1 MIKWGQIIL
10 VFSKWTWLVTRD
22 RDRIPLDS
30 PNGSALNS
38 CPSPRLLLNF
48 RTSLLVST
56 RAYGEARLRSSVWGK
71 ICRKPWIFTAFTYF
85 LRAFHR
91 FWPPK
96 SPKDRGSMG
105 FLQFFPFNQGIDDWS
120 GEKRNILVLISTFLA
135 HQHCAFPASMISTVT
150 NDPQKMLQDVTRLPK
165 MVIQTL
171 PREHC

>member
-96 SPKDRGSMG
+96 SPKIGVPWGSCS
-105 FLQFFPFNQGIDDWS
+105 FFPSTKGLMI
-120 GEKRNILVLISTFLA
+120 GLEKNETSSSSSQHSLPISIVHFQPAWLV
-135 HQHCAFPASMISTVT
+135 Q
-150 NDPQKMLQDVTRLPK
+150 
-165 MVIQTL
+165 
-171 PREHC
+171 